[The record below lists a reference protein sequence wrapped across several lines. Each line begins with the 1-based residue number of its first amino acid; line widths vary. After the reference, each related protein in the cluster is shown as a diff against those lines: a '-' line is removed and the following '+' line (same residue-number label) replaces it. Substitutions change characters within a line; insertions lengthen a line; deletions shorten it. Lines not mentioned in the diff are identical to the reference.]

1 MSQARLDVVR
11 AMAAMA
17 WSDGRMDKKEMEKL
31 RVLGKRMGLD
41 MSERSK
47 MEGFLRSRPSLDQ
60 VDFSGLNEKEQ
71 HAFYMLAVHYAYMD
85 KRVKPGELKMLDT
98 LAELLNVPPEVRAT
112 IDEKAKAQ
120 AASQAKK

>member
-31 RVLGKRMGLD
+31 RVLGKRLGMD
-41 MSERSK
+41 ASERSK

-60 VDFSGLNEKEQ
+60 VDFSELNEKER

-85 KRVKPGELKMLDT
+85 KRVKPGEKKMLDT
-98 LAELLNVPPEVRAT
+98 LAGLLAVPPDVRAA
-112 IDEKAKAQ
+112 IDEKAKT
-120 AASQAKK
+120 QAKK

>member
-17 WSDGRMDKKEMEKL
+17 WSDGRMDKNEMEKL

-41 MSERSK
+41 ISERSK

-60 VDFSGLNEKEQ
+60 VDFSGLNEKERY
-71 HAFYMLAVHYAYMD
+71 AFYMLAVHYAYLD
-85 KRVKPGELKMLDT
+85 KRVKPGEKKMLDT
-98 LAELLNVPPEVRAT
+98 LAELLMVPVEVRTA
-112 IDEKAKAQ
+112 IDEKAKNQ
-120 AASQAKK
+120 ARK

>member
-17 WSDGRMDKKEMEKL
+17 WSDGRMDKNEMEKL

-41 MSERSK
+41 VSERSK

-60 VDFSGLNEKEQ
+60 VDFSGLNEKERQ
-71 HAFYMLAVHYAYMD
+71 AFYMLAVHYAYLD
-85 KRVKPGELKMLDT
+85 KRVKPGEKKMLDT
-98 LAELLNVPPEVRAT
+98 LAELLMVPLDVRTT
-112 IDEKAKAQ
+112 IDENAQ
-120 AASQAKK
+120 AMAQAKK

>member
-17 WSDGRMDKKEMEKL
+17 WADGRMDKKEMEKL

-41 MSERSK
+41 ASERSK

-60 VDFSGLNEKEQ
+60 VDFSGLNEKER

-85 KRVKPGELKMLDT
+85 KRLKPGEKKMLDT
-98 LAELLNVPPEVRAT
+98 LASLLSVTPDVRAA
-112 IDEKAKAQ
+112 IEAKAKDQ
-120 AASQAKK
+120 ATSS

>member
-17 WSDGRMDKKEMEKL
+17 WSDGRMDKNEMEKL

-41 MSERSK
+41 VSERSK

-60 VDFSGLNEKEQ
+60 VNFSGLNEKERQ
-71 HAFYMLAVHYAYMD
+71 AFYMLAVHYAYLD
-85 KRVKPGELKMLDT
+85 KRVKPGEKKMLDT
-98 LAELLNVPPEVRAT
+98 LATLLMVPLEVRTA
-112 IDEKAKAQ
+112 IEEKAKAQ
-120 AASQAKK
+120 AQAQSKK

>member
-41 MSERSK
+41 ASERSK

-60 VDFSGLNEKEQ
+60 VDFSGLNEKER

-85 KRVKPGELKMLDT
+85 KRVKPGEKKMLDT
-98 LAELLNVPPEVRAT
+98 LAELLGVPPEVRTA
-112 IDEKAKAQ
+112 IDEKAKE
-120 AASQAKK
+120 QAKK